1 MGSIPD
7 PLEDQKAQPQI
18 IKLVTQP
25 AIQTDPCPVCSSQL
39 FPYFHGITDS
49 VTGRQFDV
57 LKCEGCGVGVTHPF
71 PEQLQPHYDGYYG
84 SRHGITANYRAKRRI
99 ALVTKM
105 AGMGQGRH
113 LLDVGCGEGTFL
125 QAARDRGW
133 QAVGTELNPDPARR
147 LGFDVFNSL
156 EECADLGPF
165 SCVTLWHSLEHM
177 TDPRAAITKVRRL
190 VADDGVVF
198 IAVPDFEGFQSK
210 TFGESWLHLDVPRHL
225 YHFTATALDRVL
237 NQTEFTPVAH
247 WHQEFEYDLIGWLQ
261 SALNKVLPT
270 PNVLFDFLSRKKLR
284 GTLMDR
290 VVSGIAMPIFSF
302 VSLPLVWLGAFAR
315 SGGTLLVAARTSG
328 QRLASGTGD

>member
-1 MGSIPD
+1 M
-7 PLEDQKAQPQI
+7 
-18 IKLVTQP
+18 IKPVTPP
-25 AIQTDPCPVCSSQL
+25 AIQTDTCPVCSNRLS
-39 FPYFHGITDS
+39 PYLHDISDS
-49 VTGRQFDV
+49 VTGQRFDV
-57 LKCEGCGVGVTHPF
+57 LKCEACGVGVTHPF
-71 PEQLQPHYDGYYG
+71 PEQLQPHYAGYHG
-84 SRHGITANYRAKRRI
+84 SRHGITANYCAKRRI

-105 AGMGQGRH
+105 AGWGQGRY

-125 QAARDRGW
+125 RAAREYGW
-133 QAVGTELNPDPARR
+133 KAVGTELNADPARQ
-147 LGFDVFNSL
+147 LGFEVFSSL
-156 EECADLGPF
+156 EECFQQGPF

-177 TDPRAAITKVRRL
+177 SDPRGVIAKIRRL

-225 YHFTATALDRVL
+225 YHFTGTSLDRML
-237 NQTEFTPVAH
+237 NQTEFIPVAH

-270 PNVLFDFLSRKKLR
+270 PNVLFDFLSRKKVR

-290 VVSGIAMPIFSF
+290 IVSGVAMPFFSF
-302 VSLPLVWLGAFAR
+302 ISLPLVWLGAFAR

-328 QRLASGTGD
+328 RQLATPSGD

>member
-1 MGSIPD
+1 VAV
-7 PLEDQKAQPQI
+7 AQTV
-18 IKLVTQP
+18 KTVTQP
-25 AIQTDPCPVCSSQL
+25 ALQTGTCPVCSNRLS
-39 FPYFHGITDS
+39 PYLNGITDS
-49 VTGRQFDV
+49 ITGRRFDV
-57 LKCEGCGVGVTHPF
+57 LKCEACGVGVTHPF

-84 SRHGITANYRAKRRI
+84 SRHSITANYCARRRI

-105 AGMGQGRH
+105 AGRGQGRR

-125 QAARDRGW
+125 RAARDYGW
-133 QAVGTELNPDPARR
+133 KVTGTEQNPDSARQS
-147 LGFDVFNSL
+147 GFEVFSSL
-156 EECADLGPF
+156 EECAGLGPF
-165 SCVTLWHSLEHM
+165 NCVTLWHSLEHM
-177 TDPRAAITKVRRL
+177 ADPRAVIAKIRRL
-190 VADDGVVF
+190 VADDGVVL

-225 YHFTATALDRVL
+225 YHFTATALDRML
-237 NQTEFTPVAH
+237 NQTEFIPVAH

-270 PNVLFDFLSRKKLR
+270 PNVLFDFLSRKKVR

-290 VVSGIAMPIFSF
+290 VVSGVAMPFFSF

-328 QRLASGTGD
+328 RQVASPAGD

>member
-1 MGSIPD
+1 MTLPTS
-7 PLEDQKAQPQI
+7 
-18 IKLVTQP
+18 
-25 AIQTDPCPVCSSQL
+25 QTDPCPVCSSRL
-39 FPYFHGITDS
+39 SPYLHGVRDS

-57 LKCEGCGVGVTHPF
+57 LKCEACGVGVTHPF

-84 SRHGITANYRAKRRI
+84 SRHGITANYCAKRRI

-105 AGMGQGRH
+105 AGLGQGRR

-125 QAARDRGW
+125 RAARDCGW

-165 SCVTLWHSLEHM
+165 SSVTLWHSLEHM
-177 TDPRAAITKVRRL
+177 SDPRAAITKIRRL

-210 TFGESWLHLDVPRHL
+210 AFGENWLHLDVPRHL
-225 YHFTATALDRVL
+225 YHFTATALDRML
-237 NQTEFTPVAH
+237 NQNEFIPVAH

-290 VVSGIAMPIFSF
+290 VVSGVAMPFFSF
-302 VSLPLVWLGAFAR
+302 VSLPLVWLGAFAH
-315 SGGTLLVAARTSG
+315 SGGTLLVAARAG
-328 QRLASGTGD
+328 GRQLATPAGD